1 MKGKVKQIIKRAI
14 GGFYSLVASKLYEP
28 LIVKR
33 AFPFFGGDL
42 NSLAKEQG
50 SAAVARAAGEPV
62 LDVPVGTAFFTT
74 DVAEKHTGLVV
85 GTDYAWGMVEETRR
99 AADAKGL
106 RNLAALQSDI
116 HNLPF
121 RSGAFAV
128 TLCTNGLQVIPGL
141 DPSTSEIARTLKPGG
156 TAYVSVISLP
166 LSLVL
171 PQSTREHLPT
181 FLRSGEEVAASLERA
196 GLTIEEVRRSRLATL
211 IEARKPAS
219 N

>member
-1 MKGKVKQIIKRAI
+1 MKARMKLVIKRAI
-14 GGFYSLVASKLYEP
+14 GGFYSLVAKRLYEP
-28 LIVKR
+28 LIVKG

-42 NSLAKEQG
+42 NRLAKDQG
-50 SAAVARAAGEPV
+50 AAAVARAAGGPL

-74 DVAEKHTGLVV
+74 DVAAKHPGLVV

-99 AADAKGL
+99 AANGRGL

-116 HNLPF
+116 HHLPF

-141 DPSTSEIARTLKPGG
+141 DPSTSEIARTLRPGG

-166 LSLVL
+166 LSLAL
-171 PQSTREHLPT
+171 PRSARDHLPT
-181 FLRSGEEVAASLERA
+181 FLRSGEEVAASLRRA
-196 GLTIEEVRRSRLATL
+196 GLTIEDVRHSRLATL

-219 N
+219 S